1 MHLRKRDWFPLRFTV
16 VVGYAAI
23 IIIEKSPFVKTE
35 AEIITTC
42 IVTQQ
47 LQSIFID

>member
-35 AEIITTC
+35 AEIIT